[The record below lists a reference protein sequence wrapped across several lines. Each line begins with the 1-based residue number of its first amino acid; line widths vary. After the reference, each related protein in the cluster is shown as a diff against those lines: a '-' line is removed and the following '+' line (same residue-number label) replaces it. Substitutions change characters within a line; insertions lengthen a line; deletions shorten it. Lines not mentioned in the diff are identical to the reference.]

1 MANDP
6 RDRRTKNKLIMGC
19 RIPIDIDE
27 RENEGRREV
36 FGKVLNERQQ
46 KASTR
51 LSNRIMV
58 RHNNKIINMIRRKRR
73 KMKIII
79 IIK

>member
-1 MANDP
+1 MVNDP
-6 RDRRTKNKLIMGC
+6 RDRRRKNKFIIGR

-58 RHNNKIINMIRRKRR
+58 RHYNKIINMIRRKRR
-73 KMKIII
+73 RQKL
-79 IIK
+79 

>member
-6 RDRRTKNKLIMGC
+6 RDKRRKNKLITGR

-36 FGKVLNERQQ
+36 FGKVLNEGQQ
-46 KASTR
+46 KASTG
-51 LSNRIMV
+51 LSNRILV
-58 RHNNKIINMIRRKRR
+58 RHNNKIINMIRTKRR
-73 KMKIII
+73 RQKL
-79 IIK
+79 

>member
-6 RDRRTKNKLIMGC
+6 RDKRRKNKFITGR

-36 FGKVLNERQQ
+36 FGKVLNEGQQ

-51 LSNRIMV
+51 LSNRILV
-58 RHNNKIINMIRRKRR
+58 RHNNKKINTIRRKRR
-73 KMKIII
+73 RQKL
-79 IIK
+79 

>member
-1 MANDP
+1 MVNDP
-6 RDRRTKNKLIMGC
+6 RDRRRKNKLITGH

-58 RHNNKIINMIRRKRR
+58 RHYNKIINMIRRKRR
-73 KMKIII
+73 RQKL
-79 IIK
+79 

>member
-1 MANDP
+1 MVNDP
-6 RDRRTKNKLIMGC
+6 RDRRRKNKFIIG
-19 RIPIDIDE
+19 RHIPIDIDE

-58 RHNNKIINMIRRKRR
+58 RHYNKIINMIRRKRR
-73 KMKIII
+73 RQKL
-79 IIK
+79 